1 MMNKMTAGL
10 LIGGIC
16 VLCGGC
22 GAGDTAAYVDG
33 TYTGQS
39 SVFKNEDGTEDG
51 NGYGEVSITIKDNMI
66 VECTYQT
73 FEENG
78 VLKDDNYGKASGS
91 IENRDFYNKAQKA
104 VASCG
109 EYANLITQSGSLE
122 GIDAISGATI
132 NYTLFEEAINDALEK
147 AEEKQG

>member
-1 MMNKMTAGL
+1 MNSIKTGL

-16 VLCGGC
+16 VLCTGC
-22 GAGDTAAYVDG
+22 GAGDSAAYADG

-39 SVFKNEDGTEDG
+39 SVFKNEDGTDDG
-51 NGYGEVSITIKDNMI
+51 NGYGEVSVTVKDNMI

-78 VLKDDNYGKASGS
+78 VLKGTDYGKADGGVA
-91 IENRDFYNKAQKA
+91 NRDFYNKAQKA
-104 VASCG
+104 VASCD
-109 EYANLITQSGSLE
+109 EYANQIAQNGSLE

-132 NYTLFEEAINDALEK
+132 NYTLFEEAVNNALEK
-147 AEEKQG
+147 AEEK